1 MKKKKKQNGV
11 KVVIIAVILVAML
24 VGYYFYLSN
33 KTREVKEVKQLSE
46 VDQVLLRNLKTDY
59 PPSPKE
65 VVKYYAE
72 ITKCFYDGKYTED
85 QLKELAVQSR
95 ALLDDE
101 LIAQQTD
108 SDYLFDLQMDISEYQ
123 KNDIHI
129 SSYATSSS
137 VDVEYSDTKDGHL
150 ASLYCIFNIRKGTM
164 LMSSNHQFILRKD
177 DDGHW
182 KILGWTLAEDEE
194 EENEEKK

>member
-1 MKKKKKQNGV
+1 MKKKKQNGV
-11 KVVIIAVILVAML
+11 KVVIIAIILVAMV
-24 VGYYFYLSN
+24 VGYYFYLSG
-33 KTREVKEVKQLSE
+33 KTEQVQEVKQLGE

-72 ITKCFYDGKYTED
+72 ITKCFYDGKYTDE
-85 QLKELAVQSR
+85 QLEELAIQSR

-101 LIAQQTD
+101 LIAQQSD
-108 SDYLFDLQMDISEYQ
+108 SDYLFDLKMDISEYQ
-123 KNDIHI
+123 KNDMRI

-137 VDVEYSDTKDGHL
+137 VDVEYSNTKDGQL

-177 DDGHW
+177 EDGHW
-182 KILGWTLAEDEE
+182 KILGWTLAQDEE
-194 EENEEKK
+194 EQKE